1 MHYYQHHIG
10 DFIKDTSFLTNEEIG
25 VYLKLIWLYYDTE
38 KPLPNNLFEL
48 GMKTNTRD
56 NPPMLEGLLEMF
68 FTLNEQQTHWHHSRC
83 DKEIEHYKQQLNI
96 ASKAGKASAAKRAM
110 NKGLTPVEQPLDIGS
125 TDVQPTNN
133 HKPITN
139 NQDKKTLGK
148 RLANDFLFPIEWEQF
163 CKEQRPELHPTKTFD
178 QFKDYWVSQ
187 AGQKGVKLDWFAT
200 WRNWVRN
207 TNAPKANSAD
217 IARITVPPSNLPDPA
232 LEKIK
237 ADAKK
242 AAPIP
247 LEVLAKMAELRRGTA

>member
-56 NPPMLEGLLEMF
+56 NTPMLEGLLEMF

-110 NKGLTPVEQPLDIGS
+110 NKNSTPVEQPLDINL

-139 NQDKKTLGK
+139 NHKKEQRGS
-148 RLANDFLFPIEWEQF
+148 RLANDLFFPKEWCDFLV
-163 CKEQRPELHPTKTFD
+163 EQRPELNAQKTFD
-178 QFKDYWVSQ
+178 QFKDYWISQ

-200 WRNWVRN
+200 WRNWVRS
-207 TNAPKANSAD
+207 TNAPKQNPAD
-217 IARITVPPSNLPDPA
+217 IVRITVPSNNLPDPA

-237 ADAKK
+237 ADSKN

-247 LEVLAKMAELRRGTA
+247 LEVLAKMAKLRSKS